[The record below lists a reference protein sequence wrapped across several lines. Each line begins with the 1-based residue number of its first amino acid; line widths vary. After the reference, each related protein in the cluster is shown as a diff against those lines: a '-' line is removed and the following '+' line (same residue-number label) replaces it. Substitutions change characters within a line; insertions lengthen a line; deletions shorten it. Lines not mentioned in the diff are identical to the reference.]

1 MDNQCPKLSNGHP
14 GRRSLWV
21 RGRWVHPSRPEVRSR
36 AKQRKGKT
44 KRGWL
49 VAVRLRDRSPRGRTS
64 SVNLG
69 EDTAPG
75 ETEDDSLLLA
85 ISSLGLA
92 RPVVH
97 IWEML
102 HAQERLRR
110 SWGQRQ
116 GFKGYTECRTKVLS
130 IPARDRLV
138 IPCVLQPNTVQ
149 VTH

>member
-1 MDNQCPKLSNGHP
+1 MGL
-14 GRRSLWV
+14 
-21 RGRWVHPSRPEVRSR
+21 
-36 AKQRKGKT
+36 
-44 KRGWL
+44 
-49 VAVRLRDRSPRGRTS
+49 
-64 SVNLG
+64 NLG

-75 ETEDDSLLLA
+75 ETEEDSLLLA
-85 ISSLGLA
+85 ISSLGL
-92 RPVVH
+92 VVH

-102 HAQERLRR
+102 HAPERLRR

-116 GFKGYTECRTKVLS
+116 GFEGYTECRTKVLS